1 MSSLKLEQILDKNF
15 LKIRRLTG
23 AGGEIKSARIH
34 LPGLFI
40 AGVDVKLPEET
51 VLLFTKTECDFLK
64 TLPAER
70 IRRILSGISSYRAP
84 CLIFCSGCSPSREF
98 LDISRQLGLNVCV
111 TELEFDRFF
120 LLFADFLKF
129 NLAERKK
136 IHGTLVD
143 VYGVGIL
150 LRGKSGIGKSECAL
164 DLIKKGHRL
173 VGDDFVELIAYPE
186 GRITGRSGA
195 PTKDTRFFME
205 IRGIGLIDV
214 VGIYGVSAVEDAKF
228 VDVVVELKS
237 FDEKN
242 AFERLGFVF
251 EKTRLLGVELPFVK
265 FPVIPGKNISTIV
278 EALAL
283 KYISHRMG
291 RRPENLIEEIFKARI
306 KDDKEVTG

>member
-1 MSSLKLEQILDKNF
+1 MKLEDILNKPF
-15 LKIRRLTG
+15 LRLRKLNG
-23 AGGEIKSARIH
+23 AGGEIKSPKIH

-51 VLLFTKTECDFLK
+51 IFILSEIECSFLNSIPLDRLRHVLEGLSGFRPPCVIVTDGCQPSSDFLRI
-64 TLPAER
+64 AEN
-70 IRRILSGISSYRAP
+70 IG
-84 CLIFCSGCSPSREF
+84 LIT
-98 LDISRQLGLNVCV
+98 CV
-111 TELEFDRFF
+111 TDHEFDRFF
-120 LLFADFLKF
+120 LLLGDFLKF

-164 DLIKKGHRL
+164 DLIRKGHKL

-195 PTKDTRFFME
+195 PTEETRFFME

-214 VGIYGVSAVEDAKF
+214 VGTYGVSAIEDAKF

-237 FDEKN
+237 FDEKDT
-242 AFERLGFVF
+242 FERLGFVF
-251 EKTRLLGVELPFVK
+251 EKTELLGVELPFVK
-265 FPVIPGKNISTIV
+265 LPVIPGKNISTIV

-291 RRPENLIEEIFKARI
+291 RRPEKLIEEVFKSRM
-306 KDDKEVTG
+306 KDDKEVT